1 MKEESARLNNLE
13 DYNILDTLPE
23 KEFDDIVE
31 IACAICNTPISL
43 ITLLDSRRQWF
54 KAKIGFDRQETPV
67 EQAFCQYAIQ
77 KPEEVMVVPDSWQ
90 DDRFNNNPLA
100 HDANPVRFYAGA
112 PLLTR
117 EGHALGTL
125 CVIDNVP
132 RQFTEEQQRVLKILA
147 ERVIRQ
153 LELRRENMR
162 NRRRADM
169 AVLSHDVMLQRL
181 LEAQRLAQIGS
192 WDWNM
197 TTNELYWSPEMYRLF
212 GLNEEN
218 QALID
223 YDRWQKMVH
232 PDDLQKVRGVIS
244 TALKTGESGVVEY
257 RICKLKGEVLWLMG
271 GGKVSKEI
279 NGHDL
284 HLMGTA
290 LNITGRKN
298 AEEYKA
304 QYTQAL
310 EEMLFAV
317 SHKFRKPVAN
327 LFGLINLLNNTELTE
342 EKKKEYVPYLK
353 SFADELDGY
362 IRELNGFLQ
371 QKQFRITDMDKKK

>member
-1 MKEESARLNNLE
+1 
-13 DYNILDTLPE
+13 
-23 KEFDDIVE
+23 
-31 IACAICNTPISL
+31 
-43 ITLLDSRRQWF
+43 
-54 KAKIGFDRQETPV
+54 
-67 EQAFCQYAIQ
+67 
-77 KPEEVMVVPDSWQ
+77 
-90 DDRFNNNPLA
+90 
-100 HDANPVRFYAGA
+100 
-112 PLLTR
+112 
-117 EGHALGTL
+117 
-125 CVIDNVP
+125 
-132 RQFTEEQQRVLKILA
+132 
-147 ERVIRQ
+147 
-153 LELRRENMR
+153 
-162 NRRRADM
+162 
-169 AVLSHDVMLQRL
+169 
-181 LEAQRLAQIGS
+181 
-192 WDWNM
+192 
-197 TTNELYWSPEMYRLF
+197 
-212 GLNEEN
+212 
-218 QALID
+218 
-223 YDRWQKMVH
+223 
-232 PDDLQKVRGVIS
+232 
-244 TALKTGESGVVEY
+244 
-257 RICKLKGEVLWLMG
+257 MG

-342 EKKKEYVPYLK
+342 EKIKEYVPYLK